1 MTTEPRPAE
10 LRAEAQKPVEGPA
23 PGARPRREVGLLLL
37 VAMAVL
43 ATDQATKYLVARFLP
58 VGASW
63 APIPALERW
72 FTLTHTRNA
81 GASFGLFP
89 QLAPAFLAISI
100 VVVIGIV
107 VYARF
112 LRPGDLWMAL
122 ALGLMLGGAAGN
134 LVDRLRI
141 GHVVDFLD
149 FKVWPVFNCADSALV
164 VGVALLV
171 WFLLGEPQAHPHPRG
186 EQAEGAGGSSTPADD

>member
-1 MTTEPRPAE
+1 MTTRPQGAEGWEPLGKPSPA
-10 LRAEAQKPVEGPA
+10 
-23 PGARPRREVGLLLL
+23 ARPLGEAPLLLL
-37 VAMAVL
+37 VAAAVL
-43 ATDQATKYLVARFLP
+43 ALDQATKHLVLQRLP
-58 VGASW
+58 LGASW

-72 FTLTHTRNA
+72 FTITHTRNA

-89 QLAPAFLAISI
+89 QLAPVFLALSI
-100 VVVIGIV
+100 AVVVGIV
-107 VYARF
+107 VYTRF
-112 LRPGDLWMAL
+112 LQPGDWRTAL

-164 VGVALLV
+164 VGVALLL
-171 WFLLGEPQAHPHPRG
+171 WFLLREPQKRPQGKRP
-186 EQAEGAGGSSTPADD
+186 EDAGSPSSLADDD